1 MLPPERILFPIDET
15 PACLAFAESV
25 LSLAVKCGAHVVLL
39 DTNQLAVRGRVCDTP
54 MTRFWERAMRDVNI
68 EWKFDSGDALTLI
81 TKTAAPHDLIMMP
94 YPPGGIL
101 QRWFGR
107 IIVETVLSQCPSALW
122 TGLKPKPSGRL
133 PRMKIACAVDLHEDS
148 GRVALNAAFLV
159 RTLDAGL
166 AMIHAL
172 PDMDEGVIL
181 LAAGDDLPPTLNENV
196 ARRELAAICPMSQ
209 DCGDPLVVRGDPPQ
223 AIRNALRKL
232 DADLLVIGPGRQPP
246 GEMKLGSHVFD
257 IVRAAPCPVLVLDKE
272 QPPIFEKFDLRPAAS
287 QESEV
292 AHDRD
297 CAAA

>member
-15 PACLAFAESV
+15 PACFAFAESV
-25 LSLAVKCGAHVVLL
+25 LSLAVKCQAHVVLL
-39 DTNQLAVRGRVCDTP
+39 DSNQLAVRGRVCDTP
-54 MTRFWERAMRDVNI
+54 MTRFWERAMQDVSI

-107 IIVETVLSQCPSALW
+107 IIVETVLSHCPSAVW

-148 GRVALNAAFLV
+148 GRVALNAAFLAG
-159 RTLDAGL
+159 TLDARL

-181 LAAGDDLPPTLNENV
+181 LAAGEDLPATLNEHV
-196 ARRELAAICPMSQ
+196 ARRELAAICPPSQ
-209 DCGDPLVVRGDPPQ
+209 ECGDPLIVRGDPPQ
-223 AIRNALRKL
+223 AIRNAVRKL

-246 GEMKLGSHVFD
+246 GQTRLGSHVFD
-257 IVRAAPCPVLVLDKE
+257 IVRAASCPVLVLDKE
-272 QPPIFEKFDLRPAAS
+272 QPRVFEKLDPRPPAERDA
-287 QESEV
+287 EM
-292 AHDRD
+292 AHNRD